1 MKRFI
6 VTIVIVLAVAVLW
19 MGGWFFIA
27 GQVHAEIARLA
38 SADGVTEPRLVCD
51 DLSVGGA
58 PFSFSPHCR
67 DATIVSGDIT
77 VALPAITGTA
87 LFYRP
92 FHIQLFATGPAR
104 LTDAFTGA
112 SQEVRWSNL
121 HASLR
126 LAGGAIERFSAVADQ
141 LVYADTLLGETVLA
155 TADHAELH
163 LIDATAPDPQPG
175 TGRIYDAYGVAENLA
190 SAPYAIANGHATID
204 AHLTGLPDPAL
215 WGDPQV
221 LAFWQALDGKL
232 TLRAFEATAD
242 GLSLSAGGQASLTAS
257 GRLDADLEIS
267 SQGVADRIATLLG
280 DESIAQIALG
290 SPDETGTSRQRLS
303 VTDGIVTVGILP
315 VAALPPL
322 F

>member
-6 VTIVIVLAVAVLW
+6 IMFVIVLAVAILW
-19 MGGWFFIA
+19 MVGWFFIA
-27 GQVHAEIARLA
+27 GQVRAEIDRLA
-38 SADGVTEPRLVCD
+38 LADGVTEPRLVCD

-67 DATIVSGDIT
+67 GATVVSGD
-77 VALPAITGTA
+77 VSVDLAAISGTA

-112 SQEVRWSNL
+112 SQEIRWSNL

-126 LAGGAIERFSAVADQ
+126 LADNSIERFSAVADD
-141 LVYADTLLGETVLA
+141 LVYADMLIGETVLGTA
-155 TADHAELH
+155 THAELH

-175 TGRIYDAYGVAENLA
+175 TGRIYDAYAVFEDVA
-190 SAPYAIANGHATID
+190 SAPYAITNGRATID

-215 WGDPQV
+215 WSDPQI

-232 TLRAFEATAD
+232 TLRGLEATAD
-242 GLSLSAGGQASLTAS
+242 GFSLAAEGEANLTAT
-257 GRLDADLEIS
+257 GLIDANLEIAS
-267 SQGVADRIATLLG
+267 EGLSDRIATLLG
-280 DESIAQIALG
+280 DESIARIILG
-290 SPDETGTSRQRLS
+290 SPGDDGLSRQRLS
-303 VTDGIVTVGILP
+303 IAGGTVTVGILP